1 MDCYVSREGASY
13 PTFTVNSIALSP
25 CKINTGFAEF
35 DNATG
40 CLQFLLRRVR
50 QCRKMS
56 SMAKL

>member
-50 QCRKMS
+50 
-56 SMAKL
+56 